1 MGINLTNA
9 QSFRELIDD
18 DMTKELEEF
27 RRNAGKNNSCVIKN
41 NSPTCVKK
49 HSEDNLTSPL
59 TKSQNND
66 DKGVFAEAMLN
77 LSSYVKTSCDPIDL
91 VLNPFAKKQDSGN
104 KNDTKDLKAFLP
116 SYGNKDSKKDAL
128 PKKLGKFNKDK
139 AEKESTGFSL
149 SRFWKKK

>member
-1 MGINLTNA
+1 MG
-9 QSFRELIDD
+9 
-18 DMTKELEEF
+18 
-27 RRNAGKNNSCVIKN
+27 
-41 NSPTCVKK
+41 
-49 HSEDNLTSPL
+49 
-59 TKSQNND
+59 TKSQSD

-77 LSSYVKTSCDPIDL
+77 LSSYVKTSTDPIDL
-91 VLNPFAKKQDSGN
+91 VLNPFAKKNNNVD
-104 KNDTKDLKAFLP
+104 KNDPKGDLKAFLP